1 MTQEDVH
8 IGLVPFPIPLG
19 QDTEQATEQATFYHR
34 GRTCGII
41 WEIHFFP
48 LTEIC
53 HIDPCNLRDAVG
65 AESRGFDSKEGG
77 GSVGLAVRT
86 TGSP

>member
-19 QDTEQATEQATFYHR
+19 QGTEQAKFYYR

-41 WEIHFFP
+41 WEIMFFR

-53 HIDPCNLRDAVG
+53 HIDPCNLCDAVA
-65 AESRGFDSKEGG
+65 AESRGFDAKEGG
-77 GSVGLAVRT
+77 GSVGHAVRT
-86 TGSP
+86 TSSP